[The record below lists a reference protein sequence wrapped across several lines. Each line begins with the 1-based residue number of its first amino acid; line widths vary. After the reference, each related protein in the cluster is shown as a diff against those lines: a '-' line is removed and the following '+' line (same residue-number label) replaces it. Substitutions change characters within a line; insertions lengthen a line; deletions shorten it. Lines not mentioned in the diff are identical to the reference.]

1 MPTSTVRAP
10 HASAVASHPA
20 RRRHRP
26 HRRHRVC
33 ANAGTRAI
41 DVSRARGGDYNAA
54 AATFVSSFFYDGEVD
69 ERDVEYQGLVRSCA
83 SDMKRRYSARVGDAS
98 ALVVVMDANDS
109 KKCLAC
115 GGIEVR
121 RYVGA
126 MDYETMVKS
135 GRGGGNVE
143 ERIRERPIV
152 ANLATARE
160 ARRRGY
166 GKAVM
171 RALEEECA
179 ELGFDECCLVVEARN
194 RRAQSLYKK
203 LGYKVIGSERK
214 AAALEVVDGRAV
226 ETTTK
231 TLIMRKSLTNPAEN
245 IDVATVGAVLALLAF
260 VKVQQDAVLDLL
272 FDFGINLY

>member
-1 MPTSTVRAP
+1 MNPSVDA
-10 HASAVASHPA
+10 
-20 RRRHRP
+20 
-26 HRRHRVC
+26 
-33 ANAGTRAI
+33 
-41 DVSRARGGDYNAA
+41 SRARGGDYNAA
-54 AATFVSSFFYDGEVD
+54 AETFVDSFFYDGEVD
-69 ERDVEYQGLVRSCA
+69 ERDVERRGLVRSCA
-83 SDMKRRYSARVGDAS
+83 RDMKRRYGARVGDAS

-115 GGIEVR
+115 GGVEVR
-121 RYVGA
+121 PYVGA
-126 MDYETMVKS
+126 MDYETLVKS
-135 GRGGGNVE
+135 GKAGGIAE
-143 ERIRERPIV
+143 ERVRERPIV
-152 ANLATARE
+152 ANVATARE
-160 ARRRGY
+160 ARRRGC

-203 LGYKVIGSERK
+203 LGYKVIGSEREV
-214 AAALEVVDGRAV
+214 AALEVVDGRAV

-231 TLIMRKSLTNPAEN
+231 TLIMRKSLTNSVEN

-260 VKVQQDAVLDLL
+260 LKVQQDAVLDVL